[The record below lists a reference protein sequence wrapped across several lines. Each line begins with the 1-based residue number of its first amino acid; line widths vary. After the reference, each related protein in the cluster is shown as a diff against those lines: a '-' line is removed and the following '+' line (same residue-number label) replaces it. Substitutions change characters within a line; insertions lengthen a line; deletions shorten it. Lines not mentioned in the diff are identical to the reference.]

1 MQYILD
7 DNILKLNQHKKQGRR
22 IAQADASD
30 PDFWR
35 QVNLDKIELV
45 MLALTNHQENILVG
59 SLLTYLGYRGQVAA
73 VVRFSEEAGEL
84 EQHGISAFNLYAQAG
99 AGFAAHAAEKL
110 QETRPDAL

>member
-1 MQYILD
+1 VLGVD
-7 DNILKLNQHKKQGRR
+7 DNDRKLRNHQSAGRR
-22 IAQADASD
+22 VAQADASD

-35 QVNLDKIELV
+35 NIDLSAIELV

-59 SLLTYLGYRGQVAA
+59 KLLEDLHYSGQLAA

-110 QETRPDAL
+110 QATSHKAL